1 MKCWDMAM
9 PPSTTAMHD
18 DPERLRAVDAYAPVR
33 DDADLDRFA
42 AIAADLFGLPVGL
55 VNLLGDDQ
63 ALMSGRHGL
72 DLESLPRDLAFCY
85 RTIQSDAV
93 LTIPDLAQDAGFA
106 ANPLVTGASGFRF
119 YAGAPLRS
127 PLGGERIGAMCVLG
141 FEPRAPLDAR
151 EARLLEQLAGLAM
164 DRLEFRRVE
173 NVRRLAEDR
182 LHHLAY
188 HDALTGCGNHVRLA
202 ELIEASRHRQAAAL
216 VLLDLDG
223 YRQVTDL
230 LGQAAGDDVLRE
242 LGGRLTTALGRRGT
256 LLRPGGD
263 GFAAWLPGCVDQAE
277 AEAVARDLLAALDVP
292 LAASGRSL
300 RVGSSAGVALAAPG
314 GADTLPADAAYALGR
329 ARAAGRGMQRT
340 CDMVMR
346 GRRESELAL
355 TEEVRQ
361 AMLSGQFELHY
372 QPQVDLRRGSL
383 VGAEALLRWRHPE
396 RGLLP
401 PAAFLQALETGSMA
415 GTIGDWIIEEGCRQA
430 ADWRAQGLNLRVG
443 INLFAEQIR
452 CGTLEATVL
461 AALDRWGLPPELLE
475 LELTETIA
483 LGREEAL
490 LTPLHALR
498 AHGVGLALD
507 DFGTG
512 FASLSTLKSYPL
524 TRLKID
530 RSFVSG
536 LGSEGILGRGRDR
549 DDVAIIEAV
558 LALAHG
564 LGLRVVA
571 EGVETEAQSLFLA
584 ARGCDEGQGYLYSPA
599 VPPDTLPRLP
609 LRTTSAPEMP
619 HVAARVIAW
628 ADERLRISAMWL
640 GRGGRR

>member
-1 MKCWDMAM
+1 M
-9 PPSTTAMHD
+9 PPPTTAMHD
-18 DPERLRAVDAYAPVR
+18 DPERLRAVAAYAPAR

-42 AIAADLFGLPVGL
+42 AVAADLFGLPVAL
-55 VNLLGDDQ
+55 VNLLGDEH
-63 ALMSGRHGL
+63 AVISGRHGL

-93 LTIPDLAQDAGFA
+93 LTIPDLTQDAGFA
-106 ANPLVTGASGFRF
+106 VNPLVAGAPGFRF

-127 PLGGERIGAMCVLG
+127 RLGGERIGAMCVLG
-141 FEPRAPLDAR
+141 FEARAPLDAR
-151 EARLLEQLAGLAM
+151 EARLLENLAELAM
-164 DRLEFRRVE
+164 DRLECRRVE
-173 NVRRLAEDR
+173 NVRRLNEER
-182 LHHLAY
+182 LRHLAY
-188 HDALTGCGNHVRLA
+188 DDALTGCANHVRLA
-202 ELIEASRHRQAAAL
+202 ELIEASRHREAAAL
-216 VLLDLDG
+216 VLLDLG
-223 YRQVTDL
+223 GHRQVADL
-230 LGQAAGDDVLRE
+230 PGHAVGDDVLRE
-242 LGGRLTTALGRRGT
+242 LGGRLTTALGQRGT
-256 LLRPGGD
+256 LARPGGD
-263 GFAAWLPGCVDQAE
+263 GFAAWLPGCVDQAQ
-277 AEAVARDLLAALDVP
+277 AEAVARDLLAALALP

-300 RVGSSAGVALAAPG
+300 RVASSAGVALAGPG
-314 GADTLPADAAYALGR
+314 DAGTLLADAAFALGR
-329 ARAAGRGMQRT
+329 ARAAGRGTQRT
-340 CDMVMR
+340 YDTVMR
-346 GRRESELAL
+346 GGRESELAL

-361 AMLSGQFELHY
+361 AALSGQFELHY
-372 QPQVDLRRGSL
+372 QPQVDLRKGSL

-396 RGLLP
+396 RGVLP
-401 PAAFLQALETGSMA
+401 PAVFLPALKSGPMA
-415 GTIGDWIIEEGCRQA
+415 GTVGDWIIEEGCRQA

-452 CGTLEATVL
+452 VGTLEATVL
-461 AALDRWGLPPELLE
+461 AALDRWGLPPEMLE

-483 LGREEAL
+483 LSRDNAL

-498 AHGVGLALD
+498 AQGVGLALD

-512 FASLSTLKSYPL
+512 FASLSTLKSCPL

-536 LGSEGILGRGRDR
+536 LGSAGVLGKGRDR

-564 LGLRVVA
+564 LDLRVVA

-599 VPPDTLPRLP
+599 VPPDLLPRLP
-609 LRTTSAPEMP
+609 LLARSTPEVP
-619 HVAARVIAW
+619 HLAAKVIAW

-640 GRGGRR
+640 GRGNDRR